1 MKHQQNGDNTSWVK
15 KLKSTMSSFEIKKM
29 GILIIEE
36 KLCSQRRMKTKPK
49 VREETKRDERP
60 SEDNGNSYALPVFK
74 MAKRLKSETNA
85 RKSSSG
91 T

>member
-1 MKHQQNGDNTSWVK
+1 MK

-60 SEDNGNSYALPVFK
+60 SEDNGVKKKKK
-74 MAKRLKSETNA
+74 MKEAKKGSTRAWYLF
-85 RKSSSG
+85 
-91 T
+91 